1 MLARCH
7 YRAVNREKILRCLFG
22 WMLCIWLN
30 GAYALELT
38 TTEMSRPLSEVI
50 DVLEDPDG
58 RLTID
63 DIRDA
68 SVARRFVSWGKSQDV
83 NVGISR
89 SAWWFRVQLSR
100 DAEAPSSWILEIPYS
115 YNRNLDFYPSDSPP
129 ILTGGARAIDSRPV
143 FHPHYVFPILVS
155 TTPEYIYFRAAS
167 SYAISLPL
175 TAWQPVAF
183 YKASMKNF
191 FVQAMYYG
199 GIIALLLYNFALF
212 ISLRDHRFLLY
223 VGFAFFMCLGVFAG
237 NGLGRLVLWPEWHR
251 FDEVAGTFFILI
263 GTLLSALFSLQFMQT
278 RKHAPRIA
286 FTLHAIVVAL
296 AGTAVLQ
303 LAGIWYP
310 SLIGPTLQLASLLG
324 LILFAALAI
333 ASHFALRARVPG
345 IALFISAWGVFWIG
359 GLVATLRVLD
369 LIPTNGVTS
378 YALQI
383 SSAIEMTLFAFAL
396 AEMIKIEKRER
407 LSAQNALLE
416 AKQALLDTLISQE
429 AQLEKTIEER
439 TSELNSALRKEKAL
453 LSQFVRFGSL
463 ISHEFRNPL
472 GVINSQATLLKKEQS
487 LNPAGENRITAIK
500 MAVRRLVSLFDK
512 WLEGDR
518 LESMLHQKLLT
529 QTMPAERW
537 LKTLLKQNA
546 NLFEHHR
553 IITAPDPTATN
564 LHADPDLLEIAM
576 LNLLENA
583 CKYSAPQSRI
593 MVQIV
598 NETAGTGF
606 AVTDE
611 GIGIS
616 QSQQE
621 EIFNDYVRLDHPS
634 HPGQP
639 GLGLG
644 LAFVKRI
651 MLAHG
656 GDVRL
661 ESTPGT
667 GSTFTLLFPS
677 PSTQLHG

>member
-1 MLARCH
+1 MQSI
-7 YRAVNREKILRCLFG
+7 VG
-22 WMLCIWLN
+22 WMLFIWL
-30 GAYALELT
+30 GAAGAVELT
-38 TTEMSRPLSEVI
+38 TSDSSRSLSETI
-50 DVLEDPDG
+50 EVLEDPG
-58 RLTID
+58 GQLTFD
-63 DIRDA
+63 QVSA
-68 SVARRFVSWGKSQDV
+68 PSVARGFTRWGKSQDV
-83 NVGISR
+83 NVGISG
-89 SAWWFRVQLSR
+89 SAWWFRVKLSR
-100 DAEAPSSWILEIPYS
+100 EPDAPANWILEIPYS
-115 YNRNLDFYPSDSPP
+115 YNRNLDFYAPDKPA
-129 ILTGGARAIDSRPV
+129 ILTGGARPIESRPV
-143 FHPHYVFPILVS
+143 FHPHYVFPVLLG
-155 TTPEYIYFRAAS
+155 TEPEYVYFRAAS

-175 TAWQPVAF
+175 TAWQPIAF

-237 NGLGRLVLWPEWHR
+237 NGLGRLVLWPDWHE

-286 FTLHAIVVAL
+286 FALHVIVFMLACTAL
-296 AGTAVLQ
+296 MQ
-303 LAGIWYP
+303 LAGISYP
-310 SLIGPTLQLASLLG
+310 SLIGPSLQLASLLG
-324 LILFAALAI
+324 LVLFGTLAI
-333 ASHFALRARVPG
+333 ASYFAMRARVPG
-345 IALFISAWGVFWIG
+345 ISLFISAWAAFWVG
-359 GLVATLRVLD
+359 GLTAALRVLD

-407 LSAQNALLE
+407 LTAQGELLE

-453 LSQFVRFGSL
+453 LSQYVRFGSL

-487 LNPAGENRITAIK
+487 LNQAGESRITAIK

-518 LESMLHQKLLT
+518 LESMLHQKLSI
-529 QTMPAERW
+529 QPVHAERW
-537 LKTLLKQNA
+537 LKSLLKKNA
-546 NLFEHHR
+546 NLFEQHQ
-553 IITAPDPTATN
+553 IIAVPDPAGTE
-564 LHADPDLLEIAM
+564 LHADPDLLEIAV
-576 LNLLENA
+576 LNVLENA
-583 CKYSAPQSRI
+583 CKYSSPQSRVL
-593 MVQIV
+593 VQV
-598 NETAGTGF
+598 VHDDTGAGF
-606 AVTDE
+606 SVTDE

-616 QSQQE
+616 ASQQE
-621 EIFNDYVRLDHPS
+621 EIFNDYVRLDHQS
-634 HPGQP
+634 HPSQP

-656 GDVRL
+656 GDVL
-661 ESTPGT
+661 LASIPGT
-667 GSTFTLLFPS
+667 GSTFTLLFPLPHPQPTS
-677 PSTQLHG
+677 